1 MSPRQIH
8 PNNENKEEGATKIQ
22 ETNLNLGL
30 VNFQQESF
38 NFSRVHCIFIIMV
51 VIIFLFMIWRR
62 KEETK
67 KRNQPSETGAKT
79 NSSTN
84 HNSEAGQLQETGDH
98 HEQRQVGI

>member
-1 MSPRQIH
+1 M
-8 PNNENKEEGATKIQ
+8 Q
-22 ETNLNLGL
+22 E
-30 VNFQQESF
+30 
-38 NFSRVHCIFIIMV
+38 
-51 VIIFLFMIWRR
+51 
-62 KEETK
+62 EETK